1 MDLPRTMGAPAENPS
16 DTMKD
21 DCALG
26 AVLKGTASF
35 FAVLPE
41 TTVEPTA
48 IDKSDRPGWTGTFKV
63 RNAQMMPG
71 SCSFWPG
78 DRMSIGKSFN

>member
-35 FAVLPE
+35 FAVLPQ

-48 IDKSDRPGWTGTFKV
+48 IDKSDLPGWAGASQM
-63 RNAQMMPG
+63 RNAPMMPA
-71 SCSFWPG
+71 SCPVSPA
-78 DRMSIGKSFN
+78 IA